1 MSDMSNRHRHPASPV
16 PSAWGVLFAMG
27 AASVTCQMWHSAHSG
42 SNWLFAVI
50 EGLAPI
56 GASMGLSHAAALLR
70 QVRWWMYALVYLI
83 ILAAMGLSANAIAQ
97 VVAPAEGP
105 WGEWLFGGM
114 LDGAALVALAIILNE
129 RNRQAA
135 RATAEESACGQLAGA
150 HEAIAALQAERA
162 RLETE
167 LATASAA
174 LDALRSA
181 APPPAPKRSRKSAK
195 SAHGSADTQDLTAEL
210 RAIQMLDAHP
220 ELRAKGHGAD
230 LGRRLGVSPAHG
242 RRLHARLT
250 SEERSDDALQERSP
264 QGSDE
269 RAGERS

>member
-1 MSDMSNRHRHPASPV
+1 MTDVSRHSRHPSPV

-70 QVRWWMYALVYLI
+70 QVRWWMYGLVYLI

-114 LDGAALVALAIILNE
+114 LDGAALVALAIILND

-135 RATAEESACGQLAGA
+135 HVAAEETARGQLAGA
-150 HEAIAALQAERA
+150 HETIAALQADKT
-162 RLETE
+162 RLEIE
-167 LATASAA
+167 LVAASEAVK
-174 LDALRSA
+174 ALRSA
-181 APPPAPKRSRKSAK
+181 APPPPPRRSRKSAK
-195 SAHGSADTQDLTAEL
+195 SGRGSGDTQDLTAEL

-220 ELRAKGHGAD
+220 ELRAKGQGAE

-250 SEERSDDALQERSP
+250 SEERPADALQERPP

-269 RAGERS
+269 RTEERS